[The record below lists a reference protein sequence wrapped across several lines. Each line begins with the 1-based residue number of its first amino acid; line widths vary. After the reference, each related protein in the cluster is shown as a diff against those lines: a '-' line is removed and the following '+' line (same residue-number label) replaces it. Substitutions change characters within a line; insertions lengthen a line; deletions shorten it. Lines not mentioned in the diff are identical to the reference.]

1 MKFTKMHG
9 LGNDY
14 IYVDGAA
21 EEIFE
26 PSRLARRLSD
36 RHKGIGGDG
45 LIIIHPPSNS
55 GVAGRMEMYNADG
68 SRAQMCGN
76 GIRCMAKYLLDR
88 GRAEGPELVL
98 ETDAGP
104 RLLRVISRDRHGR
117 AEAIEVDMGTPRF
130 LRSQVPMRD
139 GGPPDAPAVDVPL
152 PVEIP
157 LRGGKHSLIV
167 TGVSMGNPHC
177 VVRLSGMDPFGAA
190 LGDLDLPAIGPALER
205 HPAFP
210 ERANVEFIEPRNRGE
225 IDFRVW
231 ERGSGETQACG
242 TGACAAV
249 VACVLGG
256 LCDRTV
262 RVHLLGGDLD
272 IRWDKATDRVFMT
285 GPTCE
290 VFHGEVGQEWLE
302 AGD

>member
-139 GGPPDAPAVDVPL
+139 GGRRMLPPWMCPCPL
-152 PVEIP
+152 KSP
-157 LRGGKHSLIV
+157 
-167 TGVSMGNPHC
+167 C
-177 VVRLSGMDPFGAA
+177 GA
-190 LGDLDLPAIGPALER
+190 GSTPCSS
-205 HPAFP
+205 
-210 ERANVEFIEPRNRGE
+210 
-225 IDFRVW
+225 
-231 ERGSGETQACG
+231 RGSPWGIPTAWSVSRAWIPSG
-242 TGACAAV
+242 PP
-249 VACVLGG
+249 
-256 LCDRTV
+256 
-262 RVHLLGGDLD
+262 
-272 IRWDKATDRVFMT
+272 WATWT
-285 GPTCE
+285 
-290 VFHGEVGQEWLE
+290 
-302 AGD
+302 